1 MQQFHRLGTVLV
13 ILWFVLL
20 AVVFLVVRPELA
32 YSYGHWFHDLVGN
45 LPVLTEV
52 LSLPVLGPAFS
63 SPTDGYSAGFWLAW
77 GFLFLPPLQL
87 VKHGGKDAPAGR
99 ADRMAERN
107 ARAVDVENIEAAVV
121 LGPAPDF
128 QAGQHL
134 DRKSVV

>member
-77 GFLFLPPLQL
+77 GFLFLPPLFLTRQL
-87 VKHGGKDAPAGR
+87 WAATDLSALLVCLFWGAAYVLL
-99 ADRMAERN
+99 AIIL
-107 ARAVDVENIEAAVV
+107 AVWVAFG
-121 LGPAPDF
+121 LWLPF
-128 QAGQHL
+128 
-134 DRKSVV
+134 SVA